1 MLYRNPWGPGDP
13 LKHFSITIDDF
24 RIPLRESHNRPG
36 NKKKLMRASRL
47 PFEYEVGG
55 GAGDLVE
62 GLPTDGTRG
71 VHA

>member
-1 MLYRNPWGPGDP
+1 
-13 LKHFSITIDDF
+13 
-24 RIPLRESHNRPG
+24 
-36 NKKKLMRASRL
+36 MRASRL

-71 VHA
+71 VHAQVGGQTGLKIYEI